1 MPRKSYDRFN
11 ADIFPD
17 TRGPVASVG
26 PEQWWS
32 GDNSPPSTISL
43 DPAKRSEVSAHFPPP
58 LSQRNFTQPMNTGAD
73 ENKNHDQPALVTN
86 NKAGNTVTMNDATKP
101 AKSSTT
107 NNNEDTADGEVTVER
122 RDVDEKSFLLPQI
135 RPKSSVKEK
144 APKFGRVTKF
154 RHLKGTPLHKS
165 QRFENLRGL
174 SRSTPAETDIIQVN
188 TLF

>member
-1 MPRKSYDRFN
+1 
-11 ADIFPD
+11 
-17 TRGPVASVG
+17 
-26 PEQWWS
+26 
-32 GDNSPPSTISL
+32 
-43 DPAKRSEVSAHFPPP
+43 
-58 LSQRNFTQPMNTGAD
+58 MNTGAD

-122 RDVDEKSFLLPQI
+122 RDVDENSFLLPQI

-188 TLF
+188 THF